1 MNKRNIVLSFAAGLL
16 GGAISYYVSPQ
27 LVHAES
33 QAPKELRAQSF
44 ILVNE
49 KGTIL
54 GTLSD
59 EGGGRQSDSWMN
71 VAARSGA
78 PEEKSE
84 FAWPSSGAEI
94 PNSSYFRGMERS
106 SSRLSSSTFTRGSP
120 RKPRSRPSVWALMS
134 VRI

>member
-1 MNKRNIVLSFAAGLL
+1 MNKRNVVLSFAAGLL

-44 ILVNE
+44 VLVNE

-59 EGGGRQSDSWMN
+59 EGG
-71 VAARSGA
+71 
-78 PEEKSE
+78 
-84 FAWPSSGAEI
+84 
-94 PNSSYFRGMERS
+94 
-106 SSRLSSSTFTRGSP
+106 
-120 RKPRSRPSVWALMS
+120 RPSIRLLDERGREIWSAGGKIG
-134 VRI
+134 VRTAFVGR